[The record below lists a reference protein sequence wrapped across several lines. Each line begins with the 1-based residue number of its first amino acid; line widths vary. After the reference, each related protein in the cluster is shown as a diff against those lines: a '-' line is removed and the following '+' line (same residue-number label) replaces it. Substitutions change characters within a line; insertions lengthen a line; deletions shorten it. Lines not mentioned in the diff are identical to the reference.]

1 MKKLILILFL
11 AGCFINSVNAQSQ
24 QQEAVMMKML
34 GLKTALLKKDSVSLS
49 NLLAD
54 DVSYGHSN
62 GWLQGKADLIRDV
75 VSGVQDYKTIEPSN
89 LNIRVYE
96 NTAVVT
102 MQSKSNMIFQGKPL
116 DLSMNV
122 LLVWV
127 KKNNDWKL
135 IARQS
140 VKNN

>member
-1 MKKLILILFL
+1 MKKFILAFFLGVLFFTS
-11 AGCFINSVNAQSQ
+11 ASAQSE
-24 QQEAVMMKML
+24 QQEVVMMKML
-34 GLKTALLKKDSVSLS
+34 ELKTALIQKDSVSLS
-49 NLLAD
+49 KLLAD

-62 GWLQGKADLIRDV
+62 GWVQTKAQLIRDV
-75 VSGVQDYKTIEPSN
+75 MSGVQDYKTIEPSN

-116 DLSMNV
+116 DLSMNI